1 MSLPKPYYDEG
12 GVVIHHGDALAIL
25 QAMPDETVQCCVTS
39 PPYFG
44 LRDYGVDGQLGLEP
58 TPEAYVSKLVA
69 VFREV
74 RRVLKQ
80 DGTLF
85 LNLGDS
91 YFSAPSRR
99 VNAYD
104 KTGKA
109 LEGSQARG
117 CLCGSLCDVC
127 RRAYR
132 IGKSHSG
139 IGHDPTREPS
149 PSAPILGRKESQIDH
164 PPTLDSSALV
174 GRSEASTLDSGNWTG
189 HASELPHASHQSM
202 TAGSSPQPL
211 DENSQTSNCGACQLC
226 GCSLAG
232 CAQVSERMTA
242 CTCGNG
248 KPSGA
253 SSHGRSDM
261 SFSDSAYQYLS
272 TASLKSKDLIGI
284 PWMVAFALRADGW
297 YLRQDII
304 WAKPNPMPESVRDRP
319 TKAHEYLFLLSKSQK
334 YYYDCDAIREPNCT
348 AEREG
353 VRRSYKPGSSSTMNN
368 GEHQTMRGPFAGLP
382 LNELGRNKRS
392 VWTIATQPYPEAHF
406 ATFPP
411 KLIEPCIMA
420 GSRAGDVV
428 IDPFLGSGTTAFVAK
443 QLNRRAIGIEL
454 NAQYL
459 PLTAKRL
466 GQEVLPLMMSEVQ
479 VGA

>member
-1 MSLPKPYYDEG
+1 
-12 GVVIHHGDALAIL
+12 
-25 QAMPDETVQCCVTS
+25 
-39 PPYFG
+39 
-44 LRDYGVDGQLGLEP
+44 
-58 TPEAYVSKLVA
+58 
-69 VFREV
+69 
-74 RRVLKQ
+74 
-80 DGTLF
+80 
-85 LNLGDS
+85 
-91 YFSAPSRR
+91 
-99 VNAYD
+99 
-104 KTGKA
+104 
-109 LEGSQARG
+109 
-117 CLCGSLCDVC
+117 
-127 RRAYR
+127 
-132 IGKSHSG
+132 
-139 IGHDPTREPS
+139 
-149 PSAPILGRKESQIDH
+149 
-164 PPTLDSSALV
+164 
-174 GRSEASTLDSGNWTG
+174 
-189 HASELPHASHQSM
+189 
-202 TAGSSPQPL
+202 
-211 DENSQTSNCGACQLC
+211 
-226 GCSLAG
+226 
-232 CAQVSERMTA
+232 
-242 CTCGNG
+242 
-248 KPSGA
+248 
-253 SSHGRSDM
+253 M